1 MVRPSRPP
9 GHRHCD
15 RCFNKCCKAPVE
27 ISVSCVLIPCHL
39 LCGALFHLCKE
50 EEHALLCPNERVP
63 CLNAG
68 FGCPISMPRSRLAA
82 HLHVCPASVVCCSME
97 WNRWPAEDAQS
108 HTHTALQ
115 ENLVKEEEEGGG
127 HGEALDLAMALRD
140 QRHLFHSLKMKN
152 LFPELT
158 ERVEEEEREEQR
170 RRRGRRREK
179 EEKEREALEAQG
191 VVGGVSFPNR
201 VGCGSP
207 ADRGWYG
214 PLPENI
220 QEAVRERDRERE
232 EEREL
237 TQEEREELARG
248 RGVGSEGLVGYIWE
262 RMFNMERGGCMIA
275 EANQEAGAG
284 GRGQGQASGVRGQET
299 EAHQSQTLNTTET
312 HALNDAHTDTCPNSQ
327 CVACLAGPKKKQ
339 MYYYGQLEP
348 MKINTVRTFKIP
360 TSFTAKHTR
369 IRNPGHWKRV
379 DVAVDT
385 SDLGVEPQDM
395 PIWEEVQASLLCS
408 LEKELRGH
416 LIAESQ
422 SSDALLSDT
431 GTQTYAFLSAPFG
444 RDTSLASLTEDR
456 PLQLHLQ
463 LQAKSVTTRHN
474 KTSSAFTFLCGH
486 SFQRREFPKHFRN
499 VHTDIQMCA
508 SGWFEQRCPLA
519 YLGCTYSQRR
529 FQPSTH
535 TATVTYN
542 QELSSFSLR
551 PSVPASLNEE
561 PQHSKSQPAQEPVS
575 NLRRRRS
582 RGGGGGDWDSL
593 SALPYE
599 VLYHMTSFLDS
610 LSLSQLALVSRLMRE
625 VCSSLLQ
632 DRGMVSL
639 LWEKKTYKTGMAK
652 WKAKKV
658 VWQFST
664 LFSPVEA
671 WCFDNDVPS
680 MSDHLKVCPYYEME
694 PRTERVLLPH
704 IVNNKINTD
713 TQSKSNS
720 LVTLFQKKKT
730 LNSVS

>member
-1 MVRPSRPP
+1 MGIQVRPSRPR
-9 GHRHCD
+9 GHPHCD
-15 RCFNKCCKAPVE
+15 SCFSQYCKAPVE
-27 ISVSCVLIPCHL
+27 ISVSCVLIPCRL
-39 LCGALFHLCKE
+39 LCGAIFHLCKE

-68 FGCPISMPRSRLAA
+68 FGCPISMPRSWLAA
-82 HLHVCPASVVCCSME
+82 HLQVCPASVVCCSME

-108 HTHTALQ
+108 HTHSALQ
-115 ENLVKEEEEGGG
+115 HNLVKEEEEGGG

-140 QRHLFHSLKMKN
+140 QHHLFHSLKMKN
-152 LFPELT
+152 LFPELI
-158 ERVEEEEREEQR
+158 ERKR
-170 RRRGRRREK
+170 
-179 EEKEREALEAQG
+179 
-191 VVGGVSFPNR
+191 
-201 VGCGSP
+201 
-207 ADRGWYG
+207 
-214 PLPENI
+214 
-220 QEAVRERDRERE
+220 
-232 EEREL
+232 
-237 TQEEREELARG
+237 
-248 RGVGSEGLVGYIWE
+248 
-262 RMFNMERGGCMIA
+262 
-275 EANQEAGAG
+275 
-284 GRGQGQASGVRGQET
+284 
-299 EAHQSQTLNTTET
+299 
-312 HALNDAHTDTCPNSQ
+312 
-327 CVACLAGPKKKQ
+327 Q
-339 MYYYGQLEP
+339 MYYYSQLEP

-369 IRNPGHWKRV
+369 IRNPGHRKRV
-379 DVAVDT
+379 DAAVDT

-408 LEKELRGH
+408 LEKEQRGH

-431 GTQTYAFLSAPFG
+431 GTQTYAFLSAPFS

-463 LQAKSVTTRHN
+463 LQAKGVTARHN
-474 KTSSAFTFLCGH
+474 KSSSAFTFLCGH
-486 SFQRREFPKHFRN
+486 TFQRREFPKHFRN

-542 QELSSFSLR
+542 KELSSFSLR
-551 PSVPASLNEE
+551 PTVPASLNEE
-561 PQHSKSQPAQEPVS
+561 PQYSKSQPAPEPVS

-582 RGGGGGDWDSL
+582 RGGGGRDQDSL
-593 SALPYE
+593 STLPYE
-599 VLYHMTSFLDS
+599 VLHHMASFLDS
-610 LSLSQLALVSRLMRE
+610 LSLFQLALVSHLMRE
-625 VCSSLLQ
+625 VCSSLLH

-671 WCFDNDVPS
+671 WCFDNNVPS

-704 IVNNKINTD
+704 IVNNKMNTD
-713 TQSKSNS
+713 TQSNSNS
-720 LVTLFQKKKT
+720 LVTLFQKKT
-730 LNSVS
+730 

>member
-1 MVRPSRPP
+1 
-9 GHRHCD
+9 
-15 RCFNKCCKAPVE
+15 E
-27 ISVSCVLIPCHL
+27 ISVSCVLIPCRL
-39 LCGALFHLCKE
+39 QCGALFHLCKE

-68 FGCPISMPRSRLAA
+68 FGCPISMPRSWLAA
-82 HLHVCPASVVCCSME
+82 HLQICPASVVCCSME

-108 HTHTALQ
+108 HTHSALQ
-115 ENLVKEEEEGGG
+115 NNLVKEEEEGGG

-140 QRHLFHSLKMKN
+140 QHHLFHSLKMKN
-152 LFPELT
+152 LFPELI
-158 ERVEEEEREEQR
+158 ERVE
-170 RRRGRRREK
+170 
-179 EEKEREALEAQG
+179 
-191 VVGGVSFPNR
+191 
-201 VGCGSP
+201 
-207 ADRGWYG
+207 D
-214 PLPENI
+214 I
-220 QEAVRERDRERE
+220 
-232 EEREL
+232 
-237 TQEEREELARG
+237 QEEREELARG
-248 RGVGSEGLVGYIWE
+248 RVVGSEGPVAYVWE

-275 EANQEAGAG
+275 EANQEAGAR
-284 GRGQGQASGVRGQET
+284 GRGQGQASGVRGQEM
-299 EAHQSQTLNTTET
+299 ESHQSQTLTTT
-312 HALNDAHTDTCPNSQ
+312 GTQALNDTHTHTDKRPNPQ
-327 CVACLAGPKKKQ
+327 CVACLAGTKKKQ
-339 MYYYGQLEP
+339 MYYYSQLEP

-369 IRNPGHWKRV
+369 IRNPGHRKRV
-379 DVAVDT
+379 DTAVDT

-408 LEKELRGH
+408 LEKEQRGH

-463 LQAKSVTTRHN
+463 LQAKGVTARHN
-474 KTSSAFTFLCGH
+474 KSSSAFTFLCGQT
-486 SFQRREFPKHFRN
+486 FQRREFPKHFRN

-542 QELSSFSLR
+542 KELSSFSLR
-551 PSVPASLNEE
+551 PTVPASLNEE
-561 PQHSKSQPAQEPVS
+561 PQCSKSQP
-575 NLRRRRS
+575 
-582 RGGGGGDWDSL
+582 DSL
-593 SALPYE
+593 STLPYE
-599 VLYHMTSFLDS
+599 VLYHMASFLDS
-610 LSLSQLALVSRLMRE
+610 LSLSQLALVSHLMRE
-625 VCSSLLQ
+625 VCSSLLH

-671 WCFDNDVPS
+671 WCFDNNVPS

-704 IVNNKINTD
+704 IVNNKMNTD
-713 TQSKSNS
+713 TQSNSKS
-720 LVTLFQKKKT
+720 LVTLFQK
-730 LNSVS
+730 NI

>member
-1 MVRPSRPP
+1 FSQ
-9 GHRHCD
+9 
-15 RCFNKCCKAPVE
+15 CCKAPVE
-27 ISVSCVLIPCHL
+27 ISVSCVLIPCRL
-39 LCGALFHLCKE
+39 QCGALFHLCKE

-68 FGCPISMPRSRLAA
+68 FGCPISMPRSWLAA
-82 HLHVCPASVVCCSME
+82 HLQICPASVVCCSME

-108 HTHTALQ
+108 HTHSALQ
-115 ENLVKEEEEGGG
+115 NNLVKEEEEGGG

-140 QRHLFHSLKMKN
+140 QHHLFHSLKMKN
-152 LFPELT
+152 LFPELI
-158 ERVEEEEREEQR
+158 ERVEVEEREEQR
-170 RRRGRRREK
+170 KREGRRREK

-191 VVGGVSFPNR
+191 VDGGRSFPNR
-201 VGCGSP
+201 
-207 ADRGWYG
+207 
-214 PLPENI
+214 
-220 QEAVRERDRERE
+220 

-248 RGVGSEGLVGYIWE
+248 RVVGSEGPVAYVWE

-275 EANQEAGAG
+275 EANQEAGAR
-284 GRGQGQASGVRGQET
+284 GRGQGQASGVRGQEM
-299 EAHQSQTLNTTET
+299 ESHQSQTLTTT
-312 HALNDAHTDTCPNSQ
+312 GTQALNDTHTHTDKRPNPQ
-327 CVACLAGPKKKQ
+327 CVACLAGTKKKQ
-339 MYYYGQLEP
+339 MYYYSQLEP

-369 IRNPGHWKRV
+369 IRNPGHRKRV
-379 DVAVDT
+379 DTAVDT

-395 PIWEEVQASLLCS
+395 PIWEEVLLCS
-408 LEKELRGH
+408 LEKEQRGH

-463 LQAKSVTTRHN
+463 LQAKGVTARHN
-474 KTSSAFTFLCGH
+474 KSSSAFTFLCGQT
-486 SFQRREFPKHFRN
+486 FQRREFPKHFRN

-542 QELSSFSLR
+542 KELSSFSLR
-551 PSVPASLNEE
+551 PTVPASLNEE
-561 PQHSKSQPAQEPVS
+561 PQCSK
-575 NLRRRRS
+575 RRRS
-582 RGGGGGDWDSL
+582 RGGDGGDQDSL
-593 SALPYE
+593 STLPYE
-599 VLYHMTSFLDS
+599 VLYHMASFLDS
-610 LSLSQLALVSRLMRE
+610 LSLSQLALVSHLMRE
-625 VCSSLLQ
+625 VCSSLLH

-652 WKAKKV
+652 WK

-671 WCFDNDVPS
+671 WCFDNNVPS

-704 IVNNKINTD
+704 ISE
-713 TQSKSNS
+713 Q
-720 LVTLFQKKKT
+720 LGR
-730 LNSVS
+730 SVS

>member
-1 MVRPSRPP
+1 MVRPSRPS

-15 RCFNKCCKAPVE
+15 SCFSQCCKAPVE
-27 ISVSCVLIPCHL
+27 ISVSCVLIPCRL
-39 LCGALFHLCKE
+39 QCGALFHLCKE

-68 FGCPISMPRSRLAA
+68 FGCPISMPRSWLAT
-82 HLHVCPASVVCCSME
+82 HLQVCPASVVCCSME

-108 HTHTALQ
+108 HTHSALQ
-115 ENLVKEEEEGGG
+115 DNLVKEEEEGGG

-140 QRHLFHSLKMKN
+140 QHHLFHSLKMKN
-152 LFPELT
+152 LFPELI
-158 ERVEEEEREEQR
+158 ERVEVEEREEQR
-170 RRRGRRREK
+170 RREGRRREK

-191 VVGGVSFPNR
+191 VDGGLSFPNR
-201 VGCGSP
+201 VGCVSP
-207 ADRGWYG
+207 ANRGWYG
-214 PLPENI
+214 PLPEDI
-220 QEAVRERDRERE
+220 QEAVMERDRERE

-248 RGVGSEGLVGYIWE
+248 RVVGSEGPVAYVWE

-275 EANQEAGAG
+275 EANQEAEAR
-284 GRGQGQASGVRGQET
+284 GRGQGQASGVRGQEM
-299 EAHQSQTLNTTET
+299 ESHQSQTLTTTGT
-312 HALNDAHTDTCPNSQ
+312 HALNDTHTHTDKRPNPQ
-327 CVACLAGPKKKQ
+327 CVACLAGTKKKQ
-339 MYYYGQLEP
+339 MYYYSQLEP

-369 IRNPGHWKRV
+369 IRNPGHRKRV
-379 DVAVDT
+379 DTAVDT

-408 LEKELRGH
+408 LEKEQRGH

-463 LQAKSVTTRHN
+463 LQAKGVTARHN
-474 KTSSAFTFLCGH
+474 KSSSAFTFLCGH
-486 SFQRREFPKHFRN
+486 TFQRREFPKHFRN

-542 QELSSFSLR
+542 KELSSFSLR
-551 PSVPASLNEE
+551 PTVPASLNEE
-561 PQHSKSQPAQEPVS
+561 PQYSKSQPAPEPVS

-582 RGGGGGDWDSL
+582 RGGGGGAGDQDSL
-593 SALPYE
+593 STLPYE
-599 VLYHMTSFLDS
+599 VLYHMASFLDS
-610 LSLSQLALVSRLMRE
+610 LSLSQLALVSHLMRE
-625 VCSSLLQ
+625 VCSSLLH

-671 WCFDNDVPS
+671 WCFDNNVPS

-704 IVNNKINTD
+704 IVNNKMNTD
-713 TQSKSNS
+713 TQSNSKS
-720 LVTLFQKKKT
+720 LVTLFQK
-730 LNSVS
+730 NI